1 MFQSI
6 LLQSGLLGG
15 LLTYYA
21 KSQQFFS
28 EIPPVFPDYFPDRTL
43 INFFIFSWIS
53 LTILTSISGKLTLLL
68 SGLLIFY
75 AQSKNSSPLINFF
88 IFSWISL
95 KFLIP
100 ISGKLTFLLSGLLT
114 FYAQSKNFFPN
125 IFPDFIPDRN
135 LLNFFIVSW
144 ISFSFLRFVFEY
156 CCYVSSNN
164 SSNDSIDYPLNF
176 NGNYDL
182 LIARNHIAHRADS
195 YNPYSRQYNPSSQYG
210 SNRRTARW
218 SHNRASRNN
227 HIVRNNDY
235 SYG

>member
-28 EIPPVFPDYFPDRTL
+28 EIPPVFPDYFPDRT
-43 INFFIFSWIS
+43 
-53 LTILTSISGKLTLLL
+53 
-68 SGLLIFY
+68 
-75 AQSKNSSPLINFF
+75 LINFF

-195 YNPYSRQYNPSSQYG
+195 YNPYSRRYNPSSQYG

-227 HIVRNNDY
+227 HIVKNNDY